1 MNTTPL
7 RTNTFHQHT
16 APAVV
21 EPADPGAARTAT
33 VASTHPGDRLLAGQQ
48 LWRGDRLD
56 SSNGRV
62 RLVMQTDGNLVLYR
76 NDDNVALWS
85 SHTWNTTV
93 VRAMMQ
99 ADANLVCYDVFN
111 RALWASGTNGKGGVT
126 AVLQDD
132 GNFVIYTAAG
142 SPVWASNTWHDW
154 SLTSANTDD
163 QHLDTGQ
170 WMNSTASAART
181 GLISGHT
188 RIWTTNEFTGFH
200 GSVFPALFDDQ
211 NKMIWPTDIDAAKH
225 QYGVDGTWIPG
236 LPSDR
241 TCYWTNQVPAT
252 VLAASHG
259 LGLFQYKDP
268 KNMLMRDLD
277 LIGRAWKD
285 VGPLVQA
292 FVGS

>member
-1 MNTTPL
+1 MMTEKQRKFRAQYLANVSPL
-7 RTNTFHQHT
+7 YNGILHVVVTYGVGIAMIAWCLSRTQDGRWEWLLLI
-16 APAVV
+16 PV
-21 EPADPGAARTAT
+21 
-33 VASTHPGDRLLAGQQ
+33 GDA
-48 LWRGDRLD
+48 
-56 SSNGRV
+56 
-62 RLVMQTDGNLVLYR
+62 
-76 NDDNVALWS
+76 
-85 SHTWNTTV
+85 
-93 VRAMMQ
+93 
-99 ADANLVCYDVFN
+99 
-111 RALWASGTNGKGGVT
+111 
-126 AVLQDD
+126 
-132 GNFVIYTAAG
+132 GNFVDYTAAG

-188 RIWTTNEFTGFH
+188 RIWTTNEFSGFH